1 MSPIFKRA
9 AISFSAP
16 ATSSAWARLS
26 SWHGP
31 ATIEIGK
38 SLPNLTWPAVTTGAA
53 EMLAFKALILFPARP
68 CRAPA
73 RGSTLFSGLEYQG
86 CAMGDVRRH
95 HGPPNMAPRGNAILP
110 MRCFGLCHVR
120 DLDAQRV
127 ERHPLAVHSRRNAE
141 LVAKRD
147 LLHDL
152 DIAVP
157 GARLDADRAR
167 MQVLHATE
175 GFQEDVMVGRIFGD
189 HRDAGHGLRAI
200 GVDLKCR
207 GVDLK
212 CRVPKI
218 VREMV
223 LARRKAQIGRGRVAG
238 KNQREREFHRRSVRL
253 CALAGEIEHVI
264 TANAGRLE
272 RARIVGRVARVEDQ
286 HRESLARSEKVA
298 VEGAEGKR
306 AGAVRLDLL
315 GLGDLKDF
323 NVAILQLHNSVMGAP
338 RMAVARA
345 DGKAGAAI
353 KFRRRVEI
361 ADGVHDMVETV
372 RHPARPHPFEM
383 RITSSTRT
391 RSAPAAD

>member
-1 MSPIFKRA
+1 MSPIFNRA

-31 ATIEIGK
+31 AMIEIGK

-53 EMLAFKALILFPARP
+53 ELLAFKALILFPARP

-86 CAMGDVRRH
+86 CAMGDIRRH
-95 HGPPNMAPRGNAILP
+95 HEPPHMAPRGNAIPP
-110 MRCFGLCHVR
+110 MRRFGLCHVR

-157 GARLDADRAR
+157 GARLDADRTR

-175 GFQEDVMVGRIFGD
+175 GFQEDVMVGRIVGD
-189 HRDAGHGLRAI
+189 HHRAGHGLRPI
-200 GVDLKCR
+200 R
-207 GVDLK
+207 VDLK

-223 LARRKAQIGRGRVAG
+223 LARRKAQIWRGRVAG
-238 KNQREREFHRRSVRL
+238 KNQREGELHRRSVRL
-253 CALAGEIEHVI
+253 CALAGEIEHII

-272 RARIVGRVARVEDQ
+272 RARIVGRVAGVEDQ

-306 AGAVRLDLL
+306 AGAVRHDLL
-315 GLGDLKDF
+315 RLGDLKDF
-323 NVAILQLHNSVMGAP
+323 DVAILQLHNSVVGAP

-353 KFRRRVEI
+353 KFRRPVEI

-383 RITSSTRT
+383 RITSPTRMQ
-391 RSAPAAD
+391 SAPAAD

>member
-38 SLPNLTWPAVTTGAA
+38 SLPNLTWPAVTTGAV
-53 EMLAFKALILFPARP
+53 EVLAFKALILFPARP
-68 CRAPA
+68 CRAAA

-86 CAMGDVRRH
+86 CAMGDIRRH
-95 HGPPNMAPRGNAILP
+95 HEPPHMAPRGNAILP

-175 GFQEDVMVGRIFGD
+175 GFQEDVMVGRIVGD
-189 HRDAGHGLRAI
+189 HRYAGHGLRAI

-207 GVDLK
+207 
-212 CRVPKI
+212 VPKI
-218 VREMV
+218 LREMV
-223 LARRKAQIGRGRVAG
+223 LARRNAG

-272 RARIVGRVARVEDQ
+272 RARIVGRVAGVEDQ

-306 AGAVRLDLL
+306 AGAVRHDLL
-315 GLGDLKDF
+315 RLGDLKDF
-323 NVAILQLHNSVMGAP
+323 DVAISQLHNSVVRAP

-372 RHPARPHPFEM
+372 RHPARP
-383 RITSSTRT
+383 
-391 RSAPAAD
+391 

>member
-38 SLPNLTWPAVTTGAA
+38 SLPNLTWPAVTTGAV
-53 EMLAFKALILFPARP
+53 EILAFKALILFPARP
-68 CRAPA
+68 CRAAA

-86 CAMGDVRRH
+86 CAMGDIRRH
-95 HGPPNMAPRGNAILP
+95 HEPPHMAPRGNAILP

-189 HRDAGHGLRAI
+189 HRHADRGLRAI

-207 GVDLK
+207 
-212 CRVPKI
+212 VPKI
-218 VREMV
+218 LREMV
-223 LARRKAQIGRGRVAG
+223 LASRKAQIWRGRVAG
-238 KNQREREFHRRSVRL
+238 KNQREHQLHRRSVRL

-306 AGAVRLDLL
+306 AGAVWHDLL
-315 GLGDLKDF
+315 RLGDLKDF
-323 NVAILQLHNSVMGAP
+323 DVAILQLHNSVVRAP

-353 KFRRRVEI
+353 KVRRRVEI
-361 ADGVHDMVETV
+361 AAGVHDMVETV

-383 RITSSTRT
+383 RITSSTRM